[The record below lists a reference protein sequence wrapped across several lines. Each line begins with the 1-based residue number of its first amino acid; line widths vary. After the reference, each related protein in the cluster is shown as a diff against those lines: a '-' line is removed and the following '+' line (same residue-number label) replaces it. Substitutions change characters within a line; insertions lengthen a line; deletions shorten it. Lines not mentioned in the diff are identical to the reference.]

1 MSLQMT
7 QHWMDCYKNV
17 IEDICSFDGV
27 WKGIYAQIFPVCNDS
42 DEDNENNVAEF
53 ITYDFLDA
61 MED

>member
-1 MSLQMT
+1 
-7 QHWMDCYKNV
+7 MDCYKNV

-53 ITYDFLDA
+53 TTYDFLDA
-61 MED
+61 LED